1 MFVLITMEKNMKNIF
16 IFISFI
22 TFALTQYDFN
32 LTDVNSTS
40 PTYGQNIGPQSFPG
54 IPTLYYFG
62 HQY

>member
-1 MFVLITMEKNMKNIF
+1 MKR
-16 IFISFI
+16 IFISIIFI
-22 TFALTQYDFN
+22 TLGLAQYDFN

-40 PTYGQNIGPQSFPG
+40 PTYGQDIGPQTFSG

>member
-1 MFVLITMEKNMKNIF
+1 MEKNMKNIF

-40 PTYGQNIGPQSFPG
+40 PTYGQDIGPQSFPG